1 MFGNLVFTVAGWS
14 SSVARWAHNPE
25 VAGSNPVPATSG
37 NDPRGA
43 TSGVIF
49 MLDGHVI
56 GHIRLLIT
64 RSAFLGGVLAW
75 IQGAADEECGRLFRG
90 VAVVVAQNMCVC
102 LQEERDVRVSDPF
115 TDDFGVEAGSE
126 CCGRVGVP

>member
-1 MFGNLVFTVAGWS
+1 MFGSLAFTDAGWS

-49 MLDGHVI
+49 MHDGNGFGNI
-56 GHIRLLIT
+56 SLANCLACYLACLRSERQSSPIRT
-64 RSAFLGGVLAW
+64 AAAVLGCLA
-75 IQGAADEECGRLFRG
+75 
-90 VAVVVAQNMCVC
+90 VT
-102 LQEERDVRVSDPF
+102 RVS
-115 TDDFGVEAGSE
+115 GVRIGL
-126 CCGRVGVP
+126 

>member
-1 MFGNLVFTVAGWS
+1 MRAFWPRSRQNNRRFGSVAAPWVTLRLPDAGWS

-49 MLDGHVI
+49 MPDGNGFGNVRI
-56 GHIRLLIT
+56 TNRL
-64 RSAFLGGVLAW
+64 AFSLHQLCRGGFHLGV
-75 IQGAADEECGRLFRG
+75 GAG
-90 VAVVVAQNMCVC
+90 
-102 LQEERDVRVSDPF
+102 
-115 TDDFGVEAGSE
+115 
-126 CCGRVGVP
+126 